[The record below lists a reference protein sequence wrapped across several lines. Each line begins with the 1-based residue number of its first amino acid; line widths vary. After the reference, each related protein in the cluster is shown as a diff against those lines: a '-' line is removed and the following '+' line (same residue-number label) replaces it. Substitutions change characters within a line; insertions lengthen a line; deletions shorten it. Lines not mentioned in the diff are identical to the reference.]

1 MHSLLLTRRLYFLSH
16 ALTRHK
22 FSISEVSRTRDDI
35 SQARISLYSD
45 MLQYYKEN
53 PDYGYNDIYNHFVD
67 EEAQQMLSDRHHRN
81 LLIAVSICCIIAVIV
96 GFAVLNKIMLHI
108 LENVPISYIRV

>member
-45 MLQYYKEN
+45 MLQYYEEN
-53 PDYGYNDIYNHFVD
+53 PDYGYNDIYNHFVGAAVFRAL
-67 EEAQQMLSDRHHRN
+67 ERRHCGSDGG
-81 LLIAVSICCIIAVIV
+81 ICVRT
-96 GFAVLNKIMLHI
+96 G
-108 LENVPISYIRV
+108 